1 VVHDNKIVLQGFARS
16 IIRRKARL
24 IARCDG
30 FTARDLRDIEQELFL
45 RLLQGLAQ
53 FDPEQGH
60 INVFITTV
68 VERSVAMLL
77 RERWAKKRDTTGIRS
92 LDTPAADGGGAT
104 DLPDLRDGGRD
115 AERFDLAHDLAEVL
129 AGLPAEL
136 RDLAERLKVQT
147 VSQAARD
154 LNVPRTTLLRQ
165 VERLRRCFEDAGLRI
180 YL

>member
-1 VVHDNKIVLQGFARS
+1 VLHDNKIVLQGFARS

-30 FTARDLRDIEQELFL
+30 FTAQDLRDIEQELRL
-45 RLLQGLAQ
+45 RLLQSLPQ
-53 FDPEQGH
+53 FDPTQAH

-68 VERSVAMLL
+68 VERSVAMLI
-77 RERWAKKRDTTGIRS
+77 RERWAKKRDSSGTRS
-92 LDTPAADGGGAT
+92 LDAPSAAPT
-104 DLPDLRDGGRD
+104 DVPDRDSGRE

-129 AGLPAEL
+129 AALPAEL

>member
-1 VVHDNKIVLQGFARS
+1 VVQDNKIVLQGFARS

-30 FTARDLRDIEQELFL
+30 FTARDLRDIEQELLL
-45 RLLQGLAQ
+45 RLLQSLAQ
-53 FDPEQGH
+53 FDPDQGH
-60 INVFITTV
+60 INVFIATV
-68 VERSVAMLL
+68 VERSMAMLL

-92 LDTPAADGGGAT
+92 LDAPSADGGPT
-104 DLPDLRDGGRD
+104 EVPDHRDGGRD

-129 AGLPAEL
+129 AALPAEL

>member
-1 VVHDNKIVLQGFARS
+1 GRA
-16 IIRRKARL
+16 
-24 IARCDG
+24 G
-30 FTARDLRDIEQELFL
+30 FTAHDVRDIEQELLL
-45 RLLQGLAQ
+45 RLLQSLPQ
-53 FDPEQGH
+53 FDPEQAH

-68 VERSVAMLL
+68 VGRSVAMLL
-77 RERWAKKRDTTGIRS
+77 RERRAKKRGAGVPS
-92 LDTPAADGGGAT
+92 LDAPAAHRQPTEPPAHRDSGADRIDLLT
-104 DLPDLRDGGRD
+104 DL
-115 AERFDLAHDLAEVL
+115 AAVL
-129 AGLPAEL
+129 AALPADL